1 MYKIRVATEKFE
13 EQGIK
18 IIDVIEML
26 EAMTKHFERI
36 SEEKINN
43 FIDRA
48 KLFARMIEVDPETD
62 FIRHRRR

>member
-1 MYKIRVATEKFE
+1 
-13 EQGIK
+13 
-18 IIDVIEML
+18 
-26 EAMTKHFERI
+26 MTKHFERI

-48 KLFARMIEVDPETD
+48 KPFARMIEVDPETD